1 MAEQFGGSL
10 TPPLSPGLPE
20 TLEFDS
26 GRESSHRRA
35 PGFCSCVQSRES
47 TRHFSPDSYLASG
60 CLKRLLLKLDP
71 FPTDYETD
79 TVELFGFHWVTETSL
94 VESTRLLFG
103 LLRQHI
109 YKLEKLVETSTFDF
123 GQAGSI
129 QCECEAIKHQCVE
142 FLHYVKVFIF
152 RHLEPHKS
160 DEAPVHPYEEMEIQL
175 PSLLVEELYAL
186 TLYIGH
192 VFELP
197 SSVLGAFA
205 IQNQGKLFPPAW
217 HLLHLH
223 LDINWSVLEIL
234 HILGDK
240 MQEQVV
246 YAHQF
251 MNLTGENL
259 TNISLFEDH
268 CANFMCDLISLSVNR
283 YTKVRLS
290 EALTI
295 SHYPCRCVK
304 ELWVLLIQLV
314 DHRSRGAP
322 SESFWNWLNRLLR
335 QLFPGDSS
343 AHGPRLWETVQ
354 CKDPLSFSWWIV
366 THVAQLYQFDRNG
379 SLEEKKITEPNWK
392 FVEGLM
398 KKSANVQGVILEDQL
413 RMHLLCCLTLC
424 RIWEPN
430 LCIVI
435 IPWEYYSKNLNSS
448 FHIPWLGV
456 KGLASVIK
464 TPFSMLEGAKRCCG
478 DEQGPDLYNSESSFH
493 IFLRILAQ
501 LMKKAKESGGSHP
514 WKQIKGRIYSK
525 FHQRRMQEL
534 SEVGLQNFLCLFLV
548 LAAVADIEDVAS
560 RVLDLLDF
568 VVPSSSSTAQRAIV
582 WRGYFAFLLSY
593 VEKNMDLSVLAEKLS
608 NSFRETAKKFLVT
621 KNDYTQKQTLW
632 TLLSTYIEGIQEVF
646 ETSCHLHLSE
656 EKLLNDG
663 FCMLLPACGAS
674 ELGSVLQLLQV
685 AVARIRSVHERTS
698 QGLKVGETGLQHQ
711 QPLSVVKEHHLAVA
725 SELWKNFF
733 PYLKTLRLSQTPP
746 PQLADTAA
754 GFALLALDLPS
765 TAPSDLQPH
774 PVLSMMQLFGWDDM
788 VCPQLASRYLSHLIQ
803 NSALSEALSGIGNTS
818 DQALSVRAWCRCVL
832 QSCADETTGPLVKTE
847 FAGVSGRV
855 NAEQLVELTRLVFKL
870 PEVENILSKAQ
881 IEPSSY
887 KQDPKGALVQFIM
900 AAGGVYSGLQ
910 TLTEK
915 SSMVSKCLEYL
926 GDVLKYVKPYLVKK
940 GPPEGLQ
947 LTYRTIGSLVKYWA
961 LMLAT
966 SKAQQLL
973 FRIIDVLL
981 LPHALFQQDKELPP
995 AMVSAIRESL
1005 PLYLQ
1010 GLCIISRQSSN
1021 QGAYIKQQLRSI
1033 IQQYF
1038 GRFLPAST
1046 SGVGSH
1052 PVLLAFCDPS
1062 SSPQVSHLRKS
1073 TLQVISDSYL
1083 QFKGHAPPPRLA
1095 SVLTFLV
1102 DILQRTQATDFGD
1115 VELLLPIVLKC
1126 LVLVNEPQVRKLS
1139 TDVLQH
1145 LVEACQPGPAEE
1157 PNAQLA
1163 AIVRQFVQDYSAI
1176 YDHQVYSILEVL
1188 SVLDQQLVIS
1198 LIPTISQCLKD
1209 SEHKRGLGRNTAQRE
1224 SYRRLLSHLGEA
1236 GQSEML
1242 ALETD
1247 RS

>member
-1 MAEQFGGSL
+1 MAEEFGGSL
-10 TPPLSPGLPE
+10 TPPDSPFLPE
-20 TLEFDS
+20 SLDFDS
-26 GRESSHRRA
+26 QHDGSHRKA
-35 PGFCSCVQSRES
+35 PSFCSCVQGREG
-47 TRHFSPDSYLASG
+47 TRHFSPDSYLANG
-60 CLKRLLLKLDP
+60 CFKRLLLRLDP

-79 TVELFGFHWVTETSL
+79 TVELFGFPWVTETSL
-94 VESTRLLFG
+94 VDSTRLLFG

-109 YKLEKLVETSTFDF
+109 YKLEKLVETSSFDF

-129 QCECEAIKHQCVE
+129 HCECEAIRHQCVQ
-142 FLHYVKVFIF
+142 FLHYMKVFIF

-160 DEAPVHPYEEMEIQL
+160 DDVPVHPYEEMEIQL
-175 PSLLVEELYAL
+175 PSLLIEELYAL

-197 SSVLGAFA
+197 SGVLGAFSM
-205 IQNQGKLFPPAW
+205 QNQGKLFPPAW

-223 LDINWSVLEIL
+223 LDIHWSVLEIL
-234 HILGDK
+234 YILGDK

-251 MNLTGENL
+251 MNVTGENL

-268 CANFMCDLISLSVNR
+268 CANLMCDLISLSVNR
-283 YTKVRLS
+283 YTKIRSS
-290 EALTI
+290 EALAI
-295 SHYPCRCVK
+295 NHYPCICVK
-304 ELWVLLIQLV
+304 EMWVLLIQLV

-343 AHGPRLWETVQ
+343 TLGPRLYETVQ

-366 THVAQLYQFDRNG
+366 THLALLYQFDRNG
-379 SLEEKKITEPNWK
+379 SLEEKKIMAPNWK
-392 FVEGLM
+392 FVEELL
-398 KKSANVQGVILEDQL
+398 KKSSNVQGGILEDQL
-413 RMHLLCCLTLC
+413 RMHLLCCLNLC
-424 RIWEPN
+424 GIWEPN
-430 LCIVI
+430 PCIVT

-448 FHIPWLGV
+448 FSIPWLGL
-456 KGLASVIK
+456 KGLASVSK
-464 TPFSMLEGAKRCCG
+464 TPFSMLEGVRRCCD
-478 DEQGPDLYNSESSFH
+478 DEQGSDLYNSESSFL
-493 IFLRILAQ
+493 IFLRIVAQ
-501 LMKKAKESGGSHP
+501 LMKKAKESGDSHP

-534 SEVGLQNFLCLFLV
+534 SEVGLQNFFCLFLV

-560 RVLDLLDF
+560 RALDLLYF
-568 VVPSSSSTAQRAIV
+568 VAPSSSSIAQRATV
-582 WRGYFAFLLSY
+582 WRGYFAFLLTY
-593 VEKNMDLSVLAEKLS
+593 VEKNMDISVLAEKLS
-608 NSFRETAKKFLVT
+608 NSFRETAKTFLVT
-621 KNDYTQKQTLW
+621 KNDFTQKQGLW
-632 TLLSTYIEGIQEVF
+632 TLLSTYIEGVQEVF

-674 ELGSVLQLLQV
+674 ELGSVLHFLQV

-698 QGLKVGETGLQHQ
+698 QGLKMGNAGLHHQ
-711 QPLSVVKEHHLAVA
+711 QSLSVVKEHHLAVA
-725 SELWKNFF
+725 SELWKNVF

-754 GFALLALDLPS
+754 GFALLALDMPS

-788 VCPQLASRYLSHLIQ
+788 LCPRLASRYLSHLIQ
-803 NSALSEALSGIGNTS
+803 NSALSEALSGVGNTS

-832 QSCADETTGPLVKTE
+832 QSYADETAGPFKTDS
-847 FAGVSGRV
+847 AARV

-870 PEVENILSKAQ
+870 PEVENILFKAQ

-887 KQDPKGALVQFIM
+887 KQDPKGALDQFIK

-910 TLTEK
+910 TLAEK

-926 GDVLKYVKPYLVKK
+926 GDVLKYIKPCLMKK
-940 GPPEGLQ
+940 GPAEGLQ

-995 AMVSAIRESL
+995 AMVSAVRESL

-1033 IQQYF
+1033 IQQYL
-1038 GRFLPAST
+1038 GRFLPASPSG
-1046 SGVGSH
+1046 SGVGNH
-1052 PVLLAFCDPS
+1052 PVLLALCDPS
-1062 SSPQVSHLRKS
+1062 SLQASHLRKS
-1073 TLQVISDSYL
+1073 TLQVLSDYYL

-1095 SVLTFLV
+1095 SVLAFIGDL
-1102 DILQRTQATDFGD
+1102 LQRTQATEVGD
-1115 VELLLPIVLKC
+1115 VELLLPAVLKC

-1139 TDVLQH
+1139 TDVMQH
-1145 LVEACQPGPAEE
+1145 LVEACQVGPAEE
-1157 PNAQLA
+1157 PNAQLTA
-1163 AIVRQFVQDYSAI
+1163 VVRQFVQDYSAT

-1188 SVLDQQLVIS
+1188 SVLDQRLVIS
-1198 LIPTISQCLKD
+1198 LIPTMTQCLKD
-1209 SEHKRGLGRNTAQRE
+1209 SEHKRGLGKNTAQRE

-1236 GQSEML
+1236 GQSEIL